1 MARISN
7 NMKEIKVNVKSV
19 EVKAKVRKF
28 SVDKNYPRQF
38 DPEFEVI
45 NVTGLS
51 DIELHEKMMNDP
63 GYREIF
69 EKFVKE
75 ETIKDREK
83 KIKRII
89 KN

>member
-1 MARISN
+1 
-7 NMKEIKVNVKSV
+7 MKEIKMKVKGV
-19 EVKAKVRKF
+19 EVNAKVRKL

-38 DPEFEVI
+38 DPKIDEFEVV

-63 GYREIF
+63 GYREMF